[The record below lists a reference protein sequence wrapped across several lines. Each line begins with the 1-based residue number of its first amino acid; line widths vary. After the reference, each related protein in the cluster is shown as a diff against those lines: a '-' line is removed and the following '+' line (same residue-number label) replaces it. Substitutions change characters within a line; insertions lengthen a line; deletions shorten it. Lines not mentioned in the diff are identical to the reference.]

1 MAELT
6 TMNMYKFNN
15 LCYNTK
21 LGKTAAV
28 LAAVD
33 QNPNLVTTADSC
45 DNTLL
50 HHASNDLL
58 DNPYLVKCL
67 LERGANVHTR
77 SILGYDALMYA
88 SRNGL
93 VRTCTVLLDHGA
105 DPNSNNKYWSALS
118 IAASRRNLQVCILL
132 ISRGANLMLVLNNR
146 TALEKYGIDNWVKL
160 TPDKLEQCR
169 EILRNAFNI
178 EERWKHRWPMMSVM
192 TGCGFRPLKAKLLE
206 LILQRDIRSAAGEL
220 PLPIVIDT
228 PEKRRAY
235 YMGMVFGNDGLL
247 RLIVLYL

>member
-1 MAELT
+1 MID
-6 TMNMYKFNN
+6 KFNN
-15 LCYNTK
+15 LRYNVK

-33 QNPNLVTTADSC
+33 QNPKLVTIADRF
-45 DNTLL
+45 NLTLL
-50 HHASNDLL
+50 SHATDNLF
-58 DNPYLVKCL
+58 DNPYLVQGL
-67 LERGANVHTR
+67 LERGANVHAR
-77 SILGYDALMYA
+77 SDLGYDALMFA

-118 IAASRRNLQVCILL
+118 IAASRRNLQVCLLL
-132 ISRGANLMLVLNNR
+132 ISRDANLMLVLNNS

-206 LILQRDIRSAAGEL
+206 LKRQRDALSAAGEL

-235 YMGMVFGNDGLL
+235 YMGHVFGNDGLL
-247 RLIVLYL
+247 RLIVLFL